1 MKIDFYQ
8 SFLIYYS
15 LPRIGN
21 SSPEIELPH
30 CRSMTTKREKVQ
42 PSTGGLDAGA
52 LRAARP
58 VPKNTQM

>member
-1 MKIDFYQ
+1 MKIVISQ
-8 SFLIYYS
+8 SCLIHYS
-15 LPRIGN
+15 LPRIGKG
-21 SSPEIELPH
+21 SPEIELPH

-52 LRAARP
+52 LREARP